1 MLNHRLKVRMAAVT
15 LPILIALAMAT
26 GASAATSTSVADIY
40 NAPSSLPSGN
50 GTLVKYASS
59 SANLGSGSPGVK
71 VWRTQYTSTKIDGT
85 RNVVSGTVFV
95 PTASWDAGF
104 LGLNPRPV
112 IAYAVGTHG
121 LGPQCAP
128 SKQLADGTDYE
139 IANIVAALKK
149 GYAVVVTDNDGY
161 VSGATPSYIV
171 GGNAA
176 RALLDGV
183 RSAFQIPS
191 VGLKSSTKVGIWG
204 YSQGGQTAAA
214 AGEIEAS
221 YASELNVVGVAAGGV
236 PADLRATAAYLDGRN
251 GEAFMLSAIY
261 GLAQQ
266 YPSAINLNTL
276 ANANGQA
283 TIAQAKTYCVFQ
295 ALFTFMNHSLSEY
308 TVGNQSLA
316 QLLAQ
321 PAIGAAVDAQKL
333 GAKKIPVPVYLY
345 HGKADE
351 FIPLAQSL
359 QLKSDYCGKGT
370 NVTYDTYP
378 SEHIATQ
385 FQAAPEALDFLGDR
399 FNGGITLGT
408 CITLRS
414 KPTSTANSN
423 TGNYVIS
430 MNKWPLSG
438 KVGLKLL
445 GQDVTLPSG
454 GTFSADADVT
464 AQQLK
469 NATLSVPTFDQNLW
483 ITLLPV
489 TVRLQLDTKSVT
501 GSVSVDNNGQ
511 LHIHG
516 NADVVVKVNSL
527 GEGSLVQ
534 IPVGCETSSAV
545 KFPLNYDGPVSDLG
559 NGKVSFSGS
568 TTFPSMTNCGL
579 MNLVL
584 TGLMSGPGQTYAFTV
599 SPPDSVLY

>member
-1 MLNHRLKVRMAAVT
+1 MQKHRLKMRMAAFA
-15 LPILIALAMAT
+15 LPVLIALALAT
-26 GASAATSTSVADIY
+26 GASAATSTTTADIY
-40 NAPSSLPSGN
+40 NPPSSLPSGN
-50 GTLVKYASS
+50 GTLIKYSAA
-59 SANLGSGSPGVK
+59 SANLGSGAPGFK

-85 RNVVSGTVFV
+85 RDVVTGTVFV
-95 PTASWDAGF
+95 PTASWDSGF

-112 IAYAVGTHG
+112 VAYAVGTHG
-121 LGPQCAP
+121 LGSQCAP
-128 SKQLADGTDYE
+128 SKQFGDGSDYE
-139 IANIVAALKK
+139 IANIVAALKR

-161 VSGATPSYIV
+161 VNGTNPTYIV

-183 RSAFQIPS
+183 RAAFTVPS
-191 VGLKSSTKVGIWG
+191 VGLSSSTKVGIWG

-221 YASELNVVGVAAGGV
+221 YAPSLNVAGVAAGGV

-266 YPSAINLNTL
+266 YPSAVNLSTL
-276 ANANGQA
+276 ANANGQT

-333 GAKKIPVPVYLY
+333 GTQKIGVPLYLY

-351 FIPLAQSL
+351 FIPLPQSL

-370 NVTYDTYP
+370 NVTYDAYP

-385 FQAAPEALDFLGDR
+385 FQAAPEALDFLSDR
-399 FNGGITLGT
+399 FGGKLTLGT
-408 CITLRS
+408 CVTLRS

-430 MNKWPLSG
+430 LSQWPLSG
-438 KVGLKLL
+438 TVHLKTLN
-445 GQDVTLPSG
+445 QDVTLPSNA
-454 GTFSADADVT
+454 TFTSDADVT

-469 NATLSVPTFDQNLW
+469 NSNLSIPTFNQNLTLAGIP
-483 ITLLPV
+483 ITVKLSITQSGAL
-489 TVRLQLDTKSVT
+489 T
-501 GSVSVDNNGQ
+501 GTVSVDNNGK

-516 NADVVVKVNSL
+516 SVKINIALESV
-527 GEGSLVQ
+527 GSGVFQ
-534 IPVGCETSSAV
+534 IPSGCTTSSPSTL
-545 KFPLNYDGPVSDLG
+545 PLDYDGPVSDLG
-559 NGKVSFSGS
+559 GGKVGFSGT
-568 TTFPSMTNCGL
+568 TTFASLVGCGL
-579 MNLVL
+579 QGPLL
-584 TGLMSGPGQTYAFTV
+584 SSLMSGSGQTYSFSVA
-599 SPPDSVLY
+599 PPDPVLY